1 MDDYLQHYGVL
12 GMKWG
17 VRRAQKKGTT
27 YKYKSL
33 ATRAYKGLSKH
44 TSGNMQKHFQ
54 RAASKSATLDD
65 RRFQQAKK
73 ASTAKTI
80 GLRAA
85 GGLAGG
91 LLGGSVAGALASA
104 GLAATGVHL
113 GPAIAAYA
121 IGRQAL
127 MGLVSGAVS
136 GTISVSTDASRAYQ
150 THRALG
156 SSKVSSILATKL
168 GGAPLAQIRE
178 AYRVNSKKKI

>member
-17 VRRAQKKGTT
+17 VRRAQKKGTK

-33 ATRAYKGLSKH
+33 ATRAYQGLSKH
-44 TSGNMQKHFQ
+44 TSGNTQKHFQ

-85 GGLAGG
+85 GGLATGALSGLAGG
-91 LLGGSVAGALASA
+91 LATSAALATS
-104 GLAATGVHL
+104 GIYV
-113 GPAIAAYA
+113 GPAVAAYA
-121 IGRQAL
+121 IGKSAL
-127 MGLVSGAVS
+127 SGLIA
-136 GTISVSTDASRAYQ
+136 GTISGTVSLSTTGSRAYQ

-156 SSKVSSILATKL
+156 SSKVSSILATHI
-168 GGAPLAQIRE
+168 GGTTVSSIRE
-178 AYRVNSKKKI
+178 AYRANSKKKI

>member
-17 VRRAQKKGTT
+17 VRRAQKKGAT

-33 ATRAYKGLSKH
+33 ATRAYQGLSKR
-44 TSGNMQKHFQ
+44 TSGNTQKHFQ
-54 RAASKSATLDD
+54 RAASKSATVDN
-65 RRFQQAKK
+65 RRFQNAKK

-80 GLRAA
+80 GSRAA
-85 GGLAGG
+85 IGLSRG
-91 LLGGSVAGALASA
+91 LLGGAASGVLASA
-104 GLAATGVHL
+104 ALATSGIHF
-113 GPAIAAYA
+113 GPAVAAYA

-127 MGLVSGAVS
+127 MGFVSGTVS
-136 GTISVSTDASRAYQ
+136 GTIAASTDWSRAYQ

-156 SSKVSSILATKL
+156 SSKVSSILATSI
-168 GGAPLAQIRE
+168 GGAPLSQIRE